1 MSLRFFNPGWF
12 AATMGGAGFVLVLEG
27 AGLEGPAHLVLGI
40 TALLFLLTLFLWGGK
55 LLLYPQQVWQD
66 YHHPML
72 SQLQATLPIA
82 LLLLGL
88 SIKVVWGW
96 GEVSL
101 WLAGL
106 GTVLTLLNS
115 LLTALLVFIRLRLPF
130 EEANGTWFIPPASAL
145 VVPLSLGWVLK
156 GVAWAEAVYPF
167 LWAFFGLGTVLF
179 LWVGSTLFA
188 RLYSHDRPVLQLLPS
203 LWILL
208 APVGVWILAL
218 EALLGLGEVLG
229 VVSRPVGV
237 VFLEAA
243 LWGLGAWWM
252 LLALGVLLE
261 EALNNKNPPAWL
273 RLATLPG
280 VWGLVFPLAAFTR
293 ATQVLARHLES
304 PVFAMLAGGLALL
317 LALFYLYALSGLLW
331 AFLTREVFK
340 PHPTPHSPVK
350 AS

>member
-40 TALLFLLTLFLWGGK
+40 TALLFLLTFFLWGGK

-115 LLTALLVFIRLRLPF
+115 LLTALL
-130 EEANGTWFIPPASAL
+130 
-145 VVPLSLGWVLK
+145 
-156 GVAWAEAVYPF
+156 
-167 LWAFFGLGTVLF
+167 
-179 LWVGSTLFA
+179 
-188 RLYSHDRPVLQLLPS
+188 
-203 LWILL
+203 
-208 APVGVWILAL
+208 
-218 EALLGLGEVLG
+218 
-229 VVSRPVGV
+229 
-237 VFLEAA
+237 
-243 LWGLGAWWM
+243 
-252 LLALGVLLE
+252 
-261 EALNNKNPPAWL
+261 
-273 RLATLPG
+273 
-280 VWGLVFPLAAFTR
+280 
-293 ATQVLARHLES
+293 
-304 PVFAMLAGGLALL
+304 
-317 LALFYLYALSGLLW
+317 
-331 AFLTREVFK
+331 
-340 PHPTPHSPVK
+340 
-350 AS
+350 